1 LKRNLTIALAVLPAT
16 LATAWALAATPPAQ
30 APKAKAIKAST
41 PTTAT
46 AAAPADAAPPSIT
59 VIDQY
64 CVGCHNSRAKIGGLA
79 FDALDRRAPG
89 HDPAIWEEAIRRLRG
104 HYMPP
109 AAAKQPSEAD
119 RQKLI
124 SWLETQLDLAANS
137 GINPGTVPLRRLN
150 RREYANSVRDLI
162 GLEIDPADWLP
173 QDPLK
178 GDFDTDAASLQFT
191 PNFLDQSLAAARALS
206 LQAVGDPK
214 APAIDTTY
222 GNVANMIISLP
233 PRPTQ
238 GAGNQEKYKDGMPF
252 GTRGGMVE
260 EHVFPADGEYVLTI
274 GDMALAREVPKMEFE
289 NTVIALLDGKEFY
302 RTNVGGEADHKLI
315 DQKLDDGVST
325 VNKRLRDIHFKAT
338 AGQHKVA
345 VTFLR
350 RSYAESDERVR
361 PNTIDGGQ
369 QRVEAVHAFQI
380 KGPVKVTGVS
390 NSLSRQK
397 IFVCKPSSA
406 ADEEPCAR
414 KIVANLAEQA
424 FRRPVTDKDLRP
436 LMAFY
441 DKQRASGGSF
451 DAGVRDSVAAVLAS
465 PYFLYRAEAAT
476 DRVRELNDLELASRL
491 SFFLWSSIPDRE
503 LLTLAEKNELSKP
516 GVLEAQVHRM
526 LRDPKA
532 KALTTGFAF
541 QWLNVA
547 KLDTISPSQ
556 ARFSYAAGVYDP
568 RPMFKT
574 ELEMFVDSILR
585 SDRSVVDLLT
595 ADHTYINEQIALLYG
610 IEDVKGGGFRR
621 VVLKDAKRHGLLGK
635 GAILMLTANPN
646 RTAPVLRGAWI
657 LDRVLGTPPNN
668 PPPGVPALSDTKTEK
683 PTTVRGLVELHRRN
697 PTCAMCHAVMDPLG
711 FSLENFDTV
720 GEFHTIDPQSRQPI
734 DTAAVMPDGT
744 KMAGPEDLAKVLA
757 GKGDQFAGT
766 ITQRLMTYAVGRP
779 ADYHDMPAVRRIVRD
794 AKAKNY
800 TFESLVLGV
809 VKSDAFRKRA
819 PAPAEPKLI
828 TAQAAAPAA
837 PQSSN

>member
-1 LKRNLTIALAVLPAT
+1 MKSKLITTLAILPAT
-16 LATAWALAATPPAQ
+16 LATAWALAATPTAVRKAQPVKAESPA
-30 APKAKAIKAST
+30 
-41 PTTAT
+41 
-46 AAAPADAAPPSIT
+46 ADAPSPIT
-59 VIDQY
+59 VVDRY
-64 CVGCHNSRAKIGGLA
+64 CIGCHNARAKIGGI
-79 FDALDRRAPG
+79 ALDSLDRTAYT
-89 HDPAIWEEAIRRLRG
+89 HDAAIWEEAIRRLRG

-109 AAAKQPSEAD
+109 SSAKQPSEAE
-119 RQKLI
+119 RQQLI
-124 SWLETQLDLAANS
+124 AFLETQLDKAS
-137 GINPGTVPLRRLN
+137 GSPPNPALVPLRRLN

-162 GLEIDPADWLP
+162 GLDIDPAEWLP

-214 APAIDTTY
+214 APPIDTTY

-233 PRPTQ
+233 PRPAQ

-302 RTNVGGEADHKLI
+302 RTTIGGEEDHKLI
-315 DQKLDDGVST
+315 DQKLDDGVFQ

-380 KGPVKVTGVS
+380 KGPIKVLGVS
-390 NSLSRQK
+390 DSPSRRM
-397 IFVCKPSSA
+397 IFICKPASA
-406 ADEEPCAR
+406 AEEGPCAQ
-414 KIVANLAEQA
+414 KIVANMAERA
-424 FRRPVTDKDLRP
+424 FRRPVTDADLRP
-436 LMAFY
+436 LMGFY
-441 DKQRASGGSF
+441 DRGRKAGETF
-451 DAGVRDSVAAVLAS
+451 DGGVRDSLAAILAS
-465 PYFLYRAEAAT
+465 PHFLYRAEAPS
-476 DRVRELNDLELASRL
+476 DQVRELSDIELASRL
-491 SFFLWSSIPDRE
+491 SFFLWSSIPDKE
-503 LLTLAEKNELSKP
+503 LLTLAENNQLSRP
-516 GVLEAQVHRM
+516 GALDAQVHRM
-526 LRDPKA
+526 LRDPRA
-532 KALTTGFAF
+532 KSLTTGFAF

-556 ARFSYAAGVYDP
+556 ALFSYAAGVYDP

-574 ELEMFVDSILR
+574 ELELFVDSILR

-610 IEDVKGGGFRR
+610 IEDIKGGGFRR
-621 VVLKDAKRHGLLGK
+621 VVLKDPKRHGLLGK
-635 GAILMLTANPN
+635 GAVLMLTANPN

-668 PPPGVPALSDTKTEK
+668 PPPGVPALSETKADK

-720 GEFHTIDPQSRQPI
+720 GQFHTIDPQSRQPI

-757 GKGDQFAGT
+757 SHGDQFAGT
-766 ITQRLMTYAVGRP
+766 ITQRLMTYAAGRP
-779 ADYHDMPAVRRIVRD
+779 IDWRDMPTVRRITRD
-794 AKAKNY
+794 ASAKNY
-800 TFESLVLGV
+800 TFESIVLGV

-819 PAPAEPKLI
+819 PTPLPKLI
-828 TAQAAAPAA
+828 TAQAGS
-837 PQSSN
+837 SSN

>member
-1 LKRNLTIALAVLPAT
+1 MRRKLTIGLAMLPAT
-16 LATAWALAATPPAQ
+16 LATAWALAATP
-30 APKAKAIKAST
+30 
-41 PTTAT
+41 
-46 AAAPADAAPPSIT
+46 AAAPQTQAQPAQLSKTVSSTGAPPSIT

-64 CVGCHNSRAKIGGLA
+64 CIGCHNARAKIGGLA
-79 FDALDRRAPG
+79 FDTLDRTAPG

-109 AAAKQPSEAD
+109 SSAKQPSEAD
-119 RQKLI
+119 RQALI
-124 SWLETQLDLAANS
+124 SWLETQLDLAANKDL
-137 GINPGTVPLRRLN
+137 NPGVVPLRRLN
-150 RREYANSVRDLI
+150 RREYANSIRDLI
-162 GLEIDPADWLP
+162 GLDIDPAEWLP

-206 LQAVGDPK
+206 LEAVGDPK
-214 APAIDTTY
+214 APPIDTTY
-222 GNVANMIISLP
+222 GNIANMIISLP
-233 PRPTQ
+233 PRPAQ
-238 GAGNQEKYKDGMPF
+238 GAGNQEKYQDGMPF
-252 GTRGGMVE
+252 GTRGGMAA

-302 RTNVGGEADHKLI
+302 RTVVGGEADHKLI
-315 DQKLDDGVST
+315 DQKLDDGVFQ
-325 VNKRLRDIHFKAT
+325 VNRRLRDIHFHAT
-338 AGQHKVA
+338 AGQHKIA

-350 RSYAESDERVR
+350 RSYAESDERIR

-380 KGPVKVTGVS
+380 KGPIKVTG
-390 NSLSRQK
+390 LSDSPSRK
-397 IFVCKPSSA
+397 LIFICKPANA
-406 ADEEPCAR
+406 AEEEPCAR
-414 KIVANLAEQA
+414 KIVANLAERA
-424 FRRPVTDKDLRP
+424 FRRPVTDADLRP

-441 DKQRASGGSF
+441 EKGRKEEGSF
-451 DAGVRDSVAAVLAS
+451 DMGVRDSLAAILAS
-465 PYFLYRAEAAT
+465 PHFLYRAEAASDHT
-476 DRVRELNDLELASRL
+476 RELTDLELASRL
-491 SFFLWSSIPDRE
+491 SFFLWSSIPDKE
-503 LLTLAEKNELSKP
+503 LLTLAENNQLSKP
-516 GVLEAQVHRM
+516 EVLDAQVRRM
-526 LRDPKA
+526 LRDERA
-532 KALTTGFAF
+532 KSLTTGFAF

-547 KLDTISPSQ
+547 KLDAISPSQ
-556 ARFSYAAGVYDP
+556 ALFSYASGVYDP

-574 ELEMFVDSILR
+574 ELSMFVDSILR

-595 ADHTYINEQIALLYG
+595 ADYSYINEQVALIYG

-621 VVLKDAKRHGLLGK
+621 VVLQDPKRHGLLGK

-668 PPPGVPALSDTKTEK
+668 PPPGVPALSETKADK
-683 PTTVRGLVELHRRN
+683 PTTVRGLVEMHRRN

-757 GKGDQFAGT
+757 SHGDQFAST

-779 ADYHDMPAVRRIVRD
+779 VDYHDMPTVRRIVRQ
-794 AKAKNY
+794 AKAKDY
-800 TFESLVLGV
+800 TFESIVLGV
-809 VKSDAFRKRA
+809 VHSDAFRKRA
-819 PAPAEPKLI
+819 PNPLPKLI
-828 TAQAAAPAA
+828 TAQAGP
-837 PQSSN
+837 SSN

>member
-1 LKRNLTIALAVLPAT
+1 MKSKLITTLAILPAT
-16 LATAWALAATPPAQ
+16 LATAWALAATPTAVRKAQPVKAESPA
-30 APKAKAIKAST
+30 
-41 PTTAT
+41 
-46 AAAPADAAPPSIT
+46 ADAPSPIT
-59 VIDQY
+59 VVDRY
-64 CVGCHNSRAKIGGLA
+64 CIGCHNARAKIGGI
-79 FDALDRRAPG
+79 ALDSLDRTAYT
-89 HDPAIWEEAIRRLRG
+89 HDAAIWEEAIRRLRG

-109 AAAKQPSEAD
+109 SSAKQPSEAE
-119 RQKLI
+119 RQQLI
-124 SWLETQLDLAANS
+124 AFLETQLDKAS
-137 GINPGTVPLRRLN
+137 GSPPNPALVPLRRLN

-162 GLEIDPADWLP
+162 GLDIDPAEWLP

-214 APAIDTTY
+214 APPIDTTY

-233 PRPTQ
+233 PRPAQ

-302 RTNVGGEADHKLI
+302 RTTIGGEEDHKLI
-315 DQKLDDGVST
+315 DQKLDDGVFQ

-380 KGPVKVTGVS
+380 KGPIKVLGVS
-390 NSLSRQK
+390 DSPSRRM
-397 IFVCKPSSA
+397 IFICKPASA
-406 ADEEPCAR
+406 AEEGPCAQ
-414 KIVANLAEQA
+414 KIVANMAERA
-424 FRRPVTDKDLRP
+424 FRRPVTDADLRP
-436 LMAFY
+436 LMGFY
-441 DKQRASGGSF
+441 DRGRKAGETF
-451 DAGVRDSVAAVLAS
+451 DGGVRDSLAAILAS
-465 PYFLYRAEAAT
+465 PHFLYRAEAPS
-476 DRVRELNDLELASRL
+476 DQVRELSDLELASRL
-491 SFFLWSSIPDRE
+491 SFFLWSSIPDKE
-503 LLTLAEKNELSKP
+503 LLTLAENNQLSRP
-516 GVLEAQVHRM
+516 GALDAQVHRM
-526 LRDPKA
+526 LRDPRA
-532 KALTTGFAF
+532 KSLTTGFAF

-556 ARFSYAAGVYDP
+556 ALFSYAAGVYDP

-574 ELEMFVDSILR
+574 ELELFVDSILR

-610 IEDVKGGGFRR
+610 IEDIKGGGFRR
-621 VVLKDAKRHGLLGK
+621 VVLKDPKRHGLLGK
-635 GAILMLTANPN
+635 GAVLMLTANPN

-668 PPPGVPALSDTKTEK
+668 PPPGVPALSETKADK

-720 GEFHTIDPQSRQPI
+720 GQFHTIDPQSRQPI

-757 GKGDQFAGT
+757 SHGDQFAGT
-766 ITQRLMTYAVGRP
+766 ITQRLMTYAAGRP
-779 ADYHDMPAVRRIVRD
+779 IDWRDMPTVRRITRD
-794 AKAKNY
+794 ASAKNY
-800 TFESLVLGV
+800 TFESIVLGV

-819 PAPAEPKLI
+819 PTPLPKLI
-828 TAQAAAPAA
+828 TAQAGS
-837 PQSSN
+837 SSN